1 VSPDPKLRRPSNV
14 QGIGAH
20 ATIVAIPQEFGITA
34 TRMTRTAA
42 NSTSANRRPKMTL
55 MNEQASKNDIVA
67 TYQRPLVSVVAPFYN
82 EEKSLDA
89 LLARLVAVTD
99 TLAARYRFEFVLV
112 DDGSRD
118 QSLAIS
124 RRLLA
129 NEPRLR
135 IIELRRNYGQ
145 TAALQAGLDA
155 ADGDVIISMD
165 ADLQHFPEEI
175 PMFLEKIE
183 AGSDVVCGWRHE
195 RKEGVIRRWPSRVA
209 NLLIRHASGLIIND
223 IGTTYRAYRR
233 EIIRDVLLLG
243 ENHRFVP
250 VFAKVAGARID
261 EIPIQNIERPHGT
274 SNYGISRTVNVF
286 IDIFFLYFFVRYFDR
301 PIRIFGKIALVT
313 FAAGFAISISL
324 LVIWFDSGQA
334 VVRERS
340 GWFIS
345 ALILYLASIQFLIA
359 GLMGEVLARLYF
371 SAHNHSAYRVRKV
384 WSSAGA

>member
-1 VSPDPKLRRPSNV
+1 MIS
-14 QGIGAH
+14 I
-20 ATIVAIPQEFGITA
+20 
-34 TRMTRTAA
+34 
-42 NSTSANRRPKMTL
+42 
-55 MNEQASKNDIVA
+55 
-67 TYQRPLVSVVAPFYN
+67 VAPFYN

-89 LLARLVAVTD
+89 LLSRLVASTAP
-99 TLAARYRFEFVLV
+99 LAERYRFEFVLV

-118 QSLAIS
+118 KSLSIA
-124 RRLLA
+124 RRLLEA
-129 NEPRLR
+129 EPRLR
-135 IIELRRNYGQ
+135 VVELRRNYGQ
-145 TAALQAGLDA
+145 TAALQAGIDA
-155 ADGDVIISMD
+155 AEGEVIISMD

-175 PMFLEKIE
+175 PQFLAKIE
-183 AGSDVVCGWRHE
+183 EGSDVVCGWRHE
-195 RKEGVIRRWPSRVA
+195 RKEGIIRRWPSRVA
-209 NLLIRHASGLIIND
+209 NMLIRRASGLTIHD

-233 EIIRDVLLLG
+233 EVIRDVLLLG

-261 EIPIQNIERPHGT
+261 EIPIQNIDRPHGT
-274 SNYGISRTVNVF
+274 SNYGISRTINVF

-313 FAAGFAISISL
+313 FAAAALISVAL
-324 LVIWFDSGQA
+324 FGIWLDGGQP

-371 SAHNHSAYRVRKV
+371 SAHGHSAYRVRKT
-384 WSSAGA
+384 WSNTLT

>member
-1 VSPDPKLRRPSNV
+1 MS
-14 QGIGAH
+14 AH
-20 ATIVAIPQEFGITA
+20 ALKSDMLDSVH
-34 TRMTRTAA
+34 
-42 NSTSANRRPKMTL
+42 N
-55 MNEQASKNDIVA
+55 
-67 TYQRPLVSVVAPFYN
+67 PLVSVVAPFYN
-82 EEKSLDA
+82 EEQTLET
-89 LLARLVAVTD
+89 LLARLVKVAD
-99 TLAARYRFEFVLV
+99 GLAARYRFEFVLV

-124 RRLLA
+124 RRMLL

-135 IIELRRNYGQ
+135 IVELRRNYGQ

-175 PMFLEKIE
+175 PLFLEKIE
-183 AGSDVVCGWRHE
+183 AGNDVVCGWRHE
-195 RKEGVIRRWPSRVA
+195 RKEGVLRRWPSRVA
-209 NLLIRHASGLIIND
+209 NFLIRRASGLTIND

-233 EIIRDVLLLG
+233 EVIRDVLLLG

-274 SNYGISRTVNVF
+274 SNYGLSRTVNVF
-286 IDIFFLYFFVRYFDR
+286 IDIFFLYYFVRYFDR
-301 PIRIFGKIALVT
+301 PIRIFGKIALAS
-313 FAAGFAISISL
+313 FAVASAISFAL
-324 LVIWFDSGQA
+324 LVIWIDSGQA

-340 GWFIS
+340 GLFTS

-371 SAHNHSAYRVRKV
+371 SSHDHSAYRVRKI
-384 WSSAGA
+384 WSLPSA

>member
-1 VSPDPKLRRPSNV
+1 M
-14 QGIGAH
+14 A
-20 ATIVAIPQEFGITA
+20 
-34 TRMTRTAA
+34 
-42 NSTSANRRPKMTL
+42 L
-55 MNEQASKNDIVA
+55 MNEQASKNDAVD
-67 TYQRPLVSVVAPFYN
+67 THQRPLVSIVAPFYN
-82 EEKSLDA
+82 EAQSLDA

-155 ADGDVIISMD
+155 AEGDVIISMD

-175 PMFLEKIE
+175 PLFLEKIE

-209 NLLIRHASGLIIND
+209 NLLIRHASGLTIND

-261 EIPIQNIERPHGT
+261 EIPIQNIERQHGT
-274 SNYGISRTVNVF
+274 SNYGLSRTVNVF

-313 FAAGFAISISL
+313 FAVGFAITIAL
-324 LVIWFDSGQA
+324 LVIWIDGGQA

-340 GWFIS
+340 GWFTS
-345 ALILYLASIQFLIA
+345 ALVLYLASIQFLIA

-371 SAHNHSAYRVRKV
+371 STQNHSAYRVRKV
-384 WSSAGA
+384 WSRTDA